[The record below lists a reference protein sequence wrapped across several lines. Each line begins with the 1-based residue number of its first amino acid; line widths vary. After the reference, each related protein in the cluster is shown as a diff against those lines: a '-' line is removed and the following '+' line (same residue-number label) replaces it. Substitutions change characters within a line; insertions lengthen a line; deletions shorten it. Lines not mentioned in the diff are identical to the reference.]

1 MDEQKINAIYN
12 SIREGEDIQQ
22 RFEGN
27 LVQNFDDL
35 MKMEKDK
42 RNNKIEGLLNKMDIF
57 EEIEEENAE
66 YFEDEYGE
74 MDENIQELYNML
86 QDNQDRLSEVL
97 IEEEEET

>member
-1 MDEQKINAIYN
+1 MDEQKLNMIYN

-35 MKMEKDK
+35 MKMEQDK
-42 RNNKIEGLLNKMDIF
+42 RNNKIEGLLNKIDIF
-57 EEIEEENAE
+57 EQIEEENEE

-74 MDENIQELYNML
+74 MDANIQDLYDML
-86 QDNQDRLSEVL
+86 
-97 IEEEEET
+97 

>member
-1 MDEQKINAIYN
+1 MDEQKIDAIYN

-35 MKMEKDK
+35 MKMEQEK

-66 YFEDEYGE
+66 YW
-74 MDENIQELYNML
+74 L
-86 QDNQDRLSEVL
+86 QYEH
-97 IEEEEET
+97 E